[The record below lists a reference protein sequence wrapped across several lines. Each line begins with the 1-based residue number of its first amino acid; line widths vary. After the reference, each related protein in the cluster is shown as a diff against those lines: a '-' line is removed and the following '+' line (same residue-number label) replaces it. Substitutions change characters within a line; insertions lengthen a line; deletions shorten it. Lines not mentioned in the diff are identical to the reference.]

1 MNHIKNWLKRQSCF
15 FDYVCNNG
23 LDAEK
28 IREGADGHEGA
39 IATCTKT
46 KATIYEIILEI
57 VAKRVKTQQE
67 YNTP

>member
-1 MNHIKNWLKRQSCF
+1 M
-15 FDYVCNNG
+15 CNNG

-67 YNTP
+67 CNKT